1 MSMETNGASSAT
13 HALVEAT
20 ERLCDL
26 PGIATQNW
34 CDRAASA
41 IALLATGPVVV
52 AIGELNGTALRVEAY
67 GIASRT
73 GVPSDTTRALHAR
86 FRDIAPLDWG
96 VCEPSEWNARVQ
108 TATCECLQD
117 EDYSHSRAAAQWRDA
132 GAHGVIAS
140 AARYAPKDE
149 RRVVLVEVGATGS
162 KADWFPSI
170 LKLSVDAAMRPI
182 MRRAAMAFGHEP
194 IVPSRML
201 TSREQE
207 ILDLLA
213 LGLSV
218 RVIADELGRSP
229 HTVHDHVKS
238 LHRKLNAN
246 SRGQLIARALG
257 HAEAFENRK
266 SVRIGTLETEDG
278 VLEPL
283 E

>member
-41 IALLATGPVVV
+41 IALLTTGPVVV

-73 GVPSDTTRALHAR
+73 GVPADTTRALHAR

-117 EDYSHSRAAAQWRDA
+117 EDYARSKSAAQWRDA

-170 LKLSVDAAMRPI
+170 LKLSVDAAM
-182 MRRAAMAFGHEP
+182 G
-194 IVPSRML
+194 PSCVARDGSATSRSCPRML

-218 RVIADELGRSP
+218 RVIADELGAATRS
-229 HTVHDHVKS
+229 T
-238 LHRKLNAN
+238 
-246 SRGQLIARALG
+246 
-257 HAEAFENRK
+257 
-266 SVRIGTLETEDG
+266 TM
-278 VLEPL
+278 
-283 E
+283 